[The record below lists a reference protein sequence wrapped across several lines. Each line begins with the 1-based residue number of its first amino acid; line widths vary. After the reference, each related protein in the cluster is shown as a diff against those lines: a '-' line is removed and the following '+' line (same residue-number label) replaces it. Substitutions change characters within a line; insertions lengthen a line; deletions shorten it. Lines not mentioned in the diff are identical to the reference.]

1 MDLIGAILAGG
12 EVSDKPGMP
21 QLMAALTENVQNFDP
36 ATIDAIQE
44 ALLTGQDFGKKGPTI
59 DPNLGETMFN
69 KVQAIEDANAN
80 NEGSVT
86 MVGGEAAGGTGGG
99 QDPTGQ
105 RSQAWQDFYGEN
117 DLGSGKYYF
126 DEKNGQK
133 VVYNS
138 QGQQVAVFNAQ
149 TGKYE

>member
-1 MDLIGAILAGG
+1 
-12 EVSDKPGMP
+12 
-21 QLMAALTENVQNFDP
+21 
-36 ATIDAIQE
+36 
-44 ALLTGQDFGKKGPTI
+44 
-59 DPNLGETMFN
+59 
-69 KVQAIEDANAN
+69 
-80 NEGSVT
+80 
-86 MVGGEAAGGTGGG
+86 MVNGEAVGGTGGG

-105 RSQAWQDFYGEN
+105 RSQAWQDFYKDN